1 VEDLASRAAFAV
13 RSARLHQEARE
24 SAERLR
30 ISAAAAGL
38 GIFEWNL
45 DTGVIVWENPRIYEI
60 FGRDPQHGP
69 PGGPEFLR
77 DIVHPDDR
85 RQVESTLES
94 AANPGTSV
102 QTVFRIRRLDG
113 AVRTVELAGRCD
125 TSTGPGMRRLLGVIA
140 DITERRLLEARL
152 REAAKLESIGV
163 LAGGVAHDFNNLL
176 TGVMGHSSLALET
189 IDADHPAFEMIQN
202 VLAASERAAALTRQ
216 LLAYSGRGKFVL
228 ESVDLSDLIREI
240 TALVRMST
248 PKNAEIVLELADG
261 LPEIQCDPTQM
272 QQLAMNLVI
281 NAAEA
286 LEDEPGTVV
295 VTTGATSLSPSETE
309 RLRGN
314 FELRPGRYVWL
325 EVRDNGCGMSEETSK
340 KIFDPFFS
348 TKFTGRGLGLS
359 AVQGIV
365 RGHKGALEV
374 QSAPGRGTTF
384 RVFIPAK
391 HQSESTIIEV

>member
-1 VEDLASRAAFAV
+1 
-13 RSARLHQEARE
+13 
-24 SAERLR
+24 
-30 ISAAAAGL
+30 
-38 GIFEWNL
+38 
-45 DTGVIVWENPRIYEI
+45 
-60 FGRDPQHGP
+60 
-69 PGGPEFLR
+69 
-77 DIVHPDDR
+77 
-85 RQVESTLES
+85 
-94 AANPGTSV
+94 
-102 QTVFRIRRLDG
+102 
-113 AVRTVELAGRCD
+113 
-125 TSTGPGMRRLLGVIA
+125 
-140 DITERRLLEARL
+140 
-152 REAAKLESIGV
+152 
-163 LAGGVAHDFNNLL
+163 
-176 TGVMGHSSLALET
+176 
-189 IDADHPAFEMIQN
+189 MIQN

-261 LPEIQCDPTQM
+261 LPEIQCDPTQGQM
-272 QQLAMNLVI
+272 QQLAD
-281 NAAEA
+281 ESGHQRRQA

-359 AVQGIV
+359 ASLCRASSEATKERSKCRALRGGAYLSRLHPGKAPERIDYYRGNHARRTEHRRRPRNQAGHAPRQLLREMRHAIV
-365 RGHKGALEV
+365 AYSGGTDSAYLAWAAHRRLALT
-374 QSAPGRGTTF
+374 PL
-384 RVFIPAK
+384 P
-391 HQSESTIIEV
+391 

>member
-1 VEDLASRAAFAV
+1 
-13 RSARLHQEARE
+13 
-24 SAERLR
+24 
-30 ISAAAAGL
+30 
-38 GIFEWNL
+38 
-45 DTGVIVWENPRIYEI
+45 
-60 FGRDPQHGP
+60 
-69 PGGPEFLR
+69 
-77 DIVHPDDR
+77 
-85 RQVESTLES
+85 
-94 AANPGTSV
+94 
-102 QTVFRIRRLDG
+102 
-113 AVRTVELAGRCD
+113 
-125 TSTGPGMRRLLGVIA
+125 
-140 DITERRLLEARL
+140 
-152 REAAKLESIGV
+152 
-163 LAGGVAHDFNNLL
+163 
-176 TGVMGHSSLALET
+176 
-189 IDADHPAFEMIQN
+189 
-202 VLAASERAAALTRQ
+202 
-216 LLAYSGRGKFVL
+216 
-228 ESVDLSDLIREI
+228 
-240 TALVRMST
+240 MST

>member
-1 VEDLASRAAFAV
+1 
-13 RSARLHQEARE
+13 
-24 SAERLR
+24 
-30 ISAAAAGL
+30 
-38 GIFEWNL
+38 
-45 DTGVIVWENPRIYEI
+45 
-60 FGRDPQHGP
+60 
-69 PGGPEFLR
+69 
-77 DIVHPDDR
+77 
-85 RQVESTLES
+85 
-94 AANPGTSV
+94 
-102 QTVFRIRRLDG
+102 
-113 AVRTVELAGRCD
+113 
-125 TSTGPGMRRLLGVIA
+125 
-140 DITERRLLEARL
+140 
-152 REAAKLESIGV
+152 
-163 LAGGVAHDFNNLL
+163 
-176 TGVMGHSSLALET
+176 
-189 IDADHPAFEMIQN
+189 MIQN